1 MPKFVSATAR
11 LRSSASYGA
20 VLSNVRLG
28 WQRASK
34 SATGKAALRAWGVDD
49 DELEETSER
58 LWEQQRA
65 YAEDDEFMSSD
76 EELEHI

>member
-1 MPKFVSATAR
+1 
-11 LRSSASYGA
+11 
-20 VLSNVRLG
+20 
-28 WQRASK
+28 
-34 SATGKAALRAWGVDD
+34 VDD